1 MSVSCKFRV
10 LMTGGRLFLLTWGLR
25 SPVWPSLLP
34 CLTHLSSGVRKL
46 LELAQLPSWAPVRL
60 AHCDLQPCLPRPQQ
74 MCPTVRR
81 SLVIISWQCQ
91 QISRFRELNRFS
103 QSSAIDKTSL
113 YNVNVK
119 CQIVT
124 NSNFSL
130 HIRDNSE
137 DIQYVTIEPSEQN
150 YSFSYLCPPM
160 TRMTEAAQREHEQ
173 PWPPV
178 HGLLRA
184 EGPLQNQTSTKS
196 TGDSS

>member
-1 MSVSCKFRV
+1 MRPEVSSVTIIAPRV
-10 LMTGGRLFLLTWGLR
+10 SLTFLLAWESCWSWLSCPAGLQWGWHTVTS
-25 SPVWPSLLP
+25 SPACPDHNKCVQQLDVVWWLLADNVNRF
-34 CLTHLSSGVRKL
+34 LDLESSK
-46 LELAQLPSWAPVRL
+46 
-60 AHCDLQPCLPRPQQ
+60 
-74 MCPTVRR
+74 
-81 SLVIISWQCQ
+81 
-91 QISRFRELNRFS
+91 LNRFS
-103 QSSAIDKTSL
+103 KSSAIDKTFL

-130 HIRDNSE
+130 HRESSE
-137 DIQYVTIEPSEQN
+137 DIQNVTIEPSEQK

-160 TRMTEAAQREHEQ
+160 IRMTEAAQREHEQ